1 MAGHEYKSKDKIVQ
15 KMTRD
20 GLTEVNLHDGKSEN
34 ISQNKKERMTGPP
47 KRADPFR
54 DGSQDASDSK
64 EEYAKKNKSVR
75 KKYLA
80 NEKETEK
87 SELRQDNLSVG
98 NEIFREENADHV
110 LDENTNR
117 TDSSYRKKLRQ
128 TAQAS
133 KASDVSEAKDKIKGK
148 TKQERLIQE
157 QKKAS
162 RLAFDDEAT
171 DMVKGSG
178 TGFGKKTASVVL
190 TSVSHTVHKKID
202 DMPDDNAAVE
212 GAHKSEILAEKSA
225 KIMRKVQSKR
235 RESSERRLRYGDDTV
250 IRGNQLNFG
259 TPEQMRDVQE
269 KTERT
274 YNISHF
280 WQRKRYKD
288 AYKTAKKGS
297 AAMSGASTETIAAKA
312 KRKIKKV
319 FVGEKNPMMYGL
331 IFSILFAVIMCTF
344 QSCAI
349 SAIGPLTS
357 VTTTTWPADDE
368 DITKAETYYTKLEAE
383 LQKKI
388 NNMQNSQRD
397 YDEYNFSLDE
407 IGHNPTV
414 LISYLSAKYGDF
426 TFREVKSEL
435 DALFAKQYSLEVET
449 ANETRTVTKTVRAGE
464 SLGTVVTSA
473 YCSCS
478 ICCGQWSGGPTA
490 SGVYPRSDH
499 TIAVDA
505 YNPTVPMGTEIIMNG
520 KLYKVEDTGNFD
532 RYGVDFDIYFDDH
545 ATATAWGHKS
555 FEAFYA
561 GGDGQEIEVT
571 TTETVDA
578 CYVNL
583 DTTNLEDVV
592 KALMTEEE
600 KGLYEI
606 YMSSKGNRVF
616 FASPFEYNWHQNII
630 GTYGYRTSGTHMSE
644 YEYLEVLM
652 PQGTKI
658 LSVMDGI
665 VQDISGGS
673 ITLEDEKGYRVKITN
688 CTNVQVNEGDSVSEG
703 DVIAKVNS
711 QGNVRISF
719 TYRRTNFNP
728 YFYLGVGEGS
738 VYGSGGNVSARAAA
752 LINEAMKYQGVPY
765 VWGGYSP
772 SGFDCSGFVS
782 YAINHCGAGWNIGRL
797 TAEGLR
803 GVCTSVPSSQAQ
815 AGDLIF
821 FQGTY
826 NTPGASHV
834 GIYLGNGQMIHCGK
848 PVQITSINSSYWQQH
863 FMQFGRLP

>member
-592 KALMTEEE
+592 KAFMTEEE